1 MNTLCLRA
9 FMFKIFLKQKRKYDA
24 LFLFLVYFPL
34 HPFDGRL
41 EEERNQMFVCAFSSD
56 VA

>member
-1 MNTLCLRA
+1 MNALCLRA

-41 EEERNQMFVCAFSSD
+41 EEERNQMFVCAFGSD